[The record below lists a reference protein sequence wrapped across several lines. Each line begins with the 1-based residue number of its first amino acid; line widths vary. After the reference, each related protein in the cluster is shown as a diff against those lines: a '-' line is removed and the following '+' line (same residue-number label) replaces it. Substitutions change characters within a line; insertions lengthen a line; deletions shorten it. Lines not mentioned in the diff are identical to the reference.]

1 MKLLAT
7 GTNKPKYDTWGFP
20 QIWLPFGKAGNIY
33 RQDGSVAYS
42 VLEEDI
48 LNPRS
53 IETLAGLPLYEYHP
67 VPIEEGGIVNL
78 ENFNQLKQ
86 IGITTDTY
94 RLCDNGGE
102 VLCKITDKSCVSKI
116 GTELVECSPG
126 YSTPNG
132 IRTFNHFAILPSGKA
147 RGGNKMSIRL
157 EGFTGVDLPNS
168 NEEFYVLDKS
178 ANFNLTDVTIIDQ
191 ETLTII
197 KKDMN
202 IEELIGQV
210 LANQVIAN
218 ENMLGIKT
226 QVDMLMAN
234 EKAEVLLEG
243 EAETKEPDKIYLEG
257 FAAGQEAGK
266 TIATA
271 TEFGFVGST
280 VEEAETH
287 LITKAFPEMKL
298 EGFSADVLK
307 GVLKGATEALKSAK
321 STVAVVA
328 AQVETVPVVVENLAT
343 GKGASGR
350 IKLSTATLG

>member
-20 QIWLPFGKAGNIY
+20 HIWLPFGKAGNIY
-33 RQDGSVAYS
+33 RQDGTVAYS

-48 LNPRS
+48 LNPLS

-67 VPIEEGGIVNL
+67 VPIEQGGIVNL
-78 ENFNQLKQ
+78 DNFNNLKQ
-86 IGITTDTY
+86 VGITTDTY

-102 VLCKITDKSCVSKI
+102 VLCKITDKSCANKI

-126 YSTPNG
+126 YSNSAGT
-132 IRTFNHFAILPSGKA
+132 RTYNHFAILPSGKA
-147 RGGNKMSIRL
+147 RGGSKMKIKL
-157 EGFTGVDLPNS
+157 EGFTGVDLPEENQ
-168 NEEFYVLDKS
+168 EFYTLDKS
-178 ANFNLTDVTIIDQ
+178 ANFNLTDETIIDE

-197 KKDMN
+197 KN
-202 IEELIGQV
+202 IMTTEELIGQV
-210 LANQVIAN
+210 LANQVMAN
-218 ENMLGIKT
+218 ENILGIKA
-226 QVDMLMAN
+226 QVESLLAS
-234 EKAEVLLEG
+234 EKSEVLLEG
-243 EAETKEPDKIYLEG
+243 EAETKEPDAVYLEG
-257 FAAGQEAGK
+257 FTAGQEAGK

-271 TEFGFVGST
+271 TEYGFTGTT
-280 VEEAETH
+280 VAEAESH

-298 EGFSADVLK
+298 EGFSPDVLK

-328 AQVETVPVVVENLAT
+328 AQVEKVPAVVENLAT

>member
-20 QIWLPFGKAGNIY
+20 HIWLPFGKAGNIY

-48 LNPRS
+48 LNPLS
-53 IETLAGLPLYEYHP
+53 LETLPGLPLYEYHP
-67 VPIEEGGIVNL
+67 VPIEQGGIVNL
-78 ENFNQLKQ
+78 DNFNQLKQ
-86 IGITTDTY
+86 IGITTETY

-102 VLCKITDKSCVSKI
+102 VLCKITDKNCASKI

-147 RGGNKMSIRL
+147 RGGNKMSIKL

-178 ANFNLTDVTIIDQ
+178 ANFNLTDETIIDE

-197 KKDMN
+197 KNTMTT
-202 IEELIGQV
+202 EELIGQV
-210 LANQVIAN
+210 LANQAIAN
-218 ENMLGIKT
+218 ENITSLNARFTEYLASEKT
-226 QVDMLMAN
+226 
-234 EKAEVLLEG
+234 EVLLEG
-243 EAETKEPDKIYLEG
+243 ESETKEPDAVYLEG
-257 FAAGQEAGK
+257 FTAGQEAGK

-271 TEFGFVGST
+271 TEYGFTGTT
-280 VEEAETH
+280 VAEAEAH

-307 GVLKGATEALKSAK
+307 GVLKGATEAIKSAK

-328 AQVETVPVVVENLAT
+328 AQVETVPVVVENITT
-343 GKGASGR
+343 GKATSGR

>member
-20 QIWLPFGKAGNIY
+20 HIWLPFGKAGNIY
-33 RQDGSVAYS
+33 RQDGSVAYTII
-42 VLEEDI
+42 EEDI
-48 LNPRS
+48 LNPAS
-53 IETLAGLPLYEYHP
+53 IDTLSGLPLYEYHP

-102 VLCKITDKSCVSKI
+102 VLCKITDKSCASRI

-126 YSTPNG
+126 YSTSNG
-132 IRTFNHFAILPSGKA
+132 TRTYNHFAILPFGKA
-147 RGGNKMSIRL
+147 RGGNKMSIKL
-157 EGFTGVDLPNS
+157 EGFTGVDLPNK
-168 NEEFYVLDKS
+168 NDEFYVLDKS
-178 ANFNLTDVTIIDQ
+178 ANFNLTDETIIDQ

-197 KKDMN
+197 ENTMTT
-202 IEELIGQV
+202 EELIGQV
-210 LANQVIAN
+210 LANQAVAN
-218 ENMLGIKT
+218 ENIASLNARFTEYLATEKT
-226 QVDMLMAN
+226 
-234 EKAEVLLEG
+234 EVLLEG
-243 EAETKEPDKIYLEG
+243 EAKDKEPDTIYLEG

-271 TEFGFVGST
+271 TEFGFTGTT

-321 STVAVVA
+321 TAVTTVTT
-328 AQVETVPVVVENLAT
+328 QLETVPVIVENLTT
-343 GKGASGR
+343 GKTASGR
-350 IKLSTATLG
+350 IKLSEAKLS